1 MIYFIF
7 SGLSSMS
14 SLEIRVGFENPFG
27 EDPRYLNS
35 FCGFIEKPVDPI
47 NITNNNN
54 ITTITNNSYNNTF
67 YNVTYGF
74 DSTKKAYVLVN
85 VTCQTADLQGRY
97 ITIQKRDCGQ
107 LEIHEITFSPSPSN
121 KKVFFQT
128 FEKRSKV
135 YIFFNAFKRFF

>member
-1 MIYFIF
+1 MISLIF

-14 SLEIRVGFENPFG
+14 NLEIRVGFENPFG
-27 EDPRYLNS
+27 EDSRYLNS
-35 FCGFIEKPVDPI
+35 FCGFIEKPLDPI

-54 ITTITNNSYNNTF
+54 STTTNYNSYNNTF
-67 YNVTYGF
+67 YNVTYGS

-121 KKVFFQT
+121 NKVFFQT

-135 YIFFNAFKRFF
+135 YIFFNAFKRFY

>member
-1 MIYFIF
+1 MISFIF

-14 SLEIRVGFENPFG
+14 NLEVRVGFENPFG

-35 FCGFIEKPVDPI
+35 FCGFVEKPLDPV
-47 NITNNNN
+47 NN
-54 ITTITNNSYNNTF
+54 ITTNNSTTTTNNSNNNTF
-67 YNVTYGF
+67 YNVTYGS

-121 KKVFFQT
+121 NKVFL
-128 FEKRSKV
+128 
-135 YIFFNAFKRFF
+135 

>member
-35 FCGFIEKPVDPI
+35 FCGFIEKPLDPI
-47 NITNNNN
+47 NITANN
-54 ITTITNNSYNNTF
+54 NNSYNITF
-67 YNVTYGF
+67 YNVTYGSG
-74 DSTKKAYVLVN
+74 STKKAYVLAN
-85 VTCQTADLQGRY
+85 VTCKTADLQGRY

-121 KKVFFQT
+121 NKVFL
-128 FEKRSKV
+128 
-135 YIFFNAFKRFF
+135 